1 VRSILRSGCSSES
14 RFELSD
20 SVHQSFVL
28 SFMSRLMRQ
37 RTHADSD
44 PASAEYRS
52 LAVMDFLTNHL
63 FSEDRQELLGLIEDY
78 RQGLVPLT

>member
-1 VRSILRSGCSSES
+1 
-14 RFELSD
+14 
-20 SVHQSFVL
+20 
-28 SFMSRLMRQ
+28 MSRLMRQ